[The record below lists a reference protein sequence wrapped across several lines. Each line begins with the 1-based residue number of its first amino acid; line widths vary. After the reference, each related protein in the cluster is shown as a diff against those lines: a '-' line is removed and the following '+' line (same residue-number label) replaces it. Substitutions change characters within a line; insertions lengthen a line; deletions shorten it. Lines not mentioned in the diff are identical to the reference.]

1 MKKRL
6 LSVLLVLVMVASL
19 LVACGGSDD
28 KKDTEAGATDASK
41 ETESVA
47 KETDEEKETDKETDK
62 ETEASG
68 GNGEIVAKEK
78 YHFEIVS
85 KGFQSTYWQAVYK
98 GAQASAAKYGI
109 TMEFVGPNSES
120 DIADQVQML
129 NNAVNKGPHAIGLAA
144 LDTKAALE
152 GIANAVEKG
161 IPIIGFD
168 SGVPGA
174 PEGSVLA
181 NASTDNYVAGGVA
194 AEGMYEGIKDRIA
207 NASGPVRI
215 GEVNQDATSESI
227 TQRGLGFIDKMVELL
242 AADGKKVA
250 VVGNDFYIANKKG
263 ATVDEGEADVIIE
276 VRVPAQTT
284 TELTAIE
291 AATILNKEDT
301 IAIFGSNQTA
311 AEGVVTANE
320 NLGVLGTGEDDI
332 IGVGFDSGSVI
343 KAAVADGTLYGA
355 VTQAPVRIGEVLI
368 ELLIQAANGEEV
380 SNVDTGAQ
388 WYNAANID
396 SPEIAQNLYD

>member
-1 MKKRL
+1 MKKKL
-6 LSVLLVLVMVASL
+6 LSLLLVLAMVSSL
-19 LVACGGSDD
+19 LVACGGSGE
-28 KKDTEAGATDASK
+28 KETEAGATDASK

-47 KETDEEKETDKETDK
+47 EETKGEEED
-62 ETEASG
+62 ETEDTGDTGSS
-68 GNGEIVAKEK
+68 GEIVAKEA

-98 GAQASAAKYGI
+98 GAKASAEKYGI

-129 NNAVNKGPHAIGLAA
+129 NNAINKEPAAIGLAA
-144 LDTKAALE
+144 LDTKAALD
-152 GIANAVEKG
+152 GIQAAVDKG

-174 PEGSVLA
+174 PEGAVLA

-194 AEGMYEGIKDRIA
+194 AEGMYEGVKDRIA
-207 NASGPVRI
+207 NADGQVRI

-227 TQRGLGFIDKMVELL
+227 TQRGLGFIDRMIELL
-242 AADGKKVA
+242 ATDGKTVA
-250 VVGNDFYIANKKG
+250 VVGNDFYINNAKG
-263 ATVDEGEADVIIE
+263 ATVAEADADVVIE
-276 VRVPAQTT
+276 VRVPSQTT

-291 AATILNKEDT
+291 ASTILNKEDT

-311 AEGVVTANE
+311 AEGLVTANE
-320 NLGVLGTGEDDI
+320 NLGVMGTGDDDI

-355 VTQAPVRIGEVLI
+355 VTQAPVRIGEVLV
-368 ELLIQAANGEEV
+368 ELLIQVANGEEV
-380 SNVDTGAQ
+380 ANVDTGAQ
-388 WYNAANID
+388 WYNAGNIE

>member
-1 MKKRL
+1 MKKKL
-6 LSVLLVLVMVASL
+6 LSLLLVLAMVSSL
-19 LVACGGSDD
+19 LVACGGSGE
-28 KKDTEAGATDASK
+28 KETEAGATDASK

-47 KETDEEKETDKETDK
+47 EETKGEEEE
-62 ETEASG
+62 ETEDTGDTGSS
-68 GNGEIVAKEK
+68 GEIVAKEA

-98 GAQASAAKYGI
+98 GAQASAEKYGI

-129 NNAVNKGPHAIGLAA
+129 NNAINKGPAAIGLAA
-144 LDTKAALE
+144 LDTKAALD
-152 GIANAVEKG
+152 GIQAAVDKN

-174 PEGSVLA
+174 PEGAVLA

-194 AEGMYEGIKDRIA
+194 AEGMYEGVKDRIA
-207 NASGPVRI
+207 NADGQVRI

-227 TQRGLGFIDKMVELL
+227 TQRGLGFIDRMIELL
-242 AADGKKVA
+242 ATDGKTVA
-250 VVGNDFYIANKKG
+250 VVGNDFYINNAKG
-263 ATVDEGEADVIIE
+263 ATVAEADADVVIE
-276 VRVPAQTT
+276 VRVPSQTT

-291 AATILNKEDT
+291 ASTILNKEDT

-311 AEGVVTANE
+311 AEGLVTANE
-320 NLGVLGTGEDDI
+320 NLGVMGTGDDDI

-343 KAAVADGTLYGA
+343 KAAVADGTLFGA
-355 VTQAPVRIGEVLI
+355 VTQAPVRIGEVLV
-368 ELLIQAANGEEV
+368 ELLIQVANGEEV

-388 WYNAANID
+388 WYNAGNIE